1 MGLLIDH
8 MVGCVPKK
16 GPVVCVEE
24 HFLRA
29 TRVSTTTFLTACRA
43 EEEDVTMTV
52 GGSNVVVVRTPF
64 GIVDCC
70 IALHSSCAP
79 VHRVVMLEHC
89 CVCCNVPDDEEAVVG
104 TRHEQVGQGGMRFED
119 VHLVLVTHQPLQ
131 QGLHKDHEHSAQ
143 KNVG

>member
-1 MGLLIDH
+1 
-8 MVGCVPKK
+8 
-16 GPVVCVEE
+16 
-24 HFLRA
+24 
-29 TRVSTTTFLTACRA
+29 
-43 EEEDVTMTV
+43 MTV
-52 GGSNVVVVRTPF
+52 RSSYVMVVRTPF

-104 TRHEQVGQGGMRFED
+104 AGHEQVRQGGVRLEN

-131 QGLHKDHEHSAQ
+131 QGLNNCFFQ
-143 KNVG
+143 KMALQLDRV